1 MQLLER
7 PDFAFVADSRR
18 VAQSKDAVESK
29 IADAVRSELASAGV
43 GGDVHAVQRL
53 PEPEPEPEPHHL
65 EQQESERAAHVP
77 KTEVVMHVDSASS
90 EDMQA
95 EAASIKEQVAKDLG
109 VDETT
114 VTVQVTDD
122 GRVTVSAP
130 RVEGETKNE
139 SESKVAEAVR
149 AELASSGVGGDVQ
162 EEVFRDAKI
171 GLKGISA
178 DALDDEAKQKL
189 IAALANEAGI
199 DASHIQIVDV
209 AAVGEGDRTAVTVRV
224 LESDGDKRTKIK
236 SVVSAITGI
245 EAASA
250 DGTLSTA
257 LSAAGMGDVS
267 AVDMDTIQRPTP
279 EPEPEPEPALDAAMS
294 SVDTEE
300 SVNGAI
306 NRAVTNKI
314 KERQR
319 FQDLAAKIQAMEE
332 QVGAGVSQDTLAH
345 IRSLQQQVSLAMA
358 IVEDLKHSGGA
369 PAAGAAR
376 PAAQIPQTAQP
387 AASALQTEVVLQ
399 VDPASSADLQAET
412 QTIKEKVAKDL
423 GVDESTVDVKV
434 TDDGRVIVSAPATEG
449 EAKDALESKI
459 ATTVRSQL
467 ASSGGDV
474 QKVAEVVLQVVT
486 QGYNTWKNADN
497 QLGILCQKI

>member
-189 IAALANEAGI
+189 IAA
-199 DASHIQIVDV
+199 
-209 AAVGEGDRTAVTVRV
+209 RTRLT
-224 LESDGDKRTKIK
+224 SMPRT
-236 SVVSAITGI
+236 S
-245 EAASA
+245 
-250 DGTLSTA
+250 
-257 LSAAGMGDVS
+257 
-267 AVDMDTIQRPTP
+267 R
-279 EPEPEPEPALDAAMS
+279 
-294 SVDTEE
+294 
-300 SVNGAI
+300 
-306 NRAVTNKI
+306 
-314 KERQR
+314 
-319 FQDLAAKIQAMEE
+319 
-332 QVGAGVSQDTLAH
+332 
-345 IRSLQQQVSLAMA
+345 
-358 IVEDLKHSGGA
+358 
-369 PAAGAAR
+369 
-376 PAAQIPQTAQP
+376 
-387 AASALQTEVVLQ
+387 
-399 VDPASSADLQAET
+399 
-412 QTIKEKVAKDL
+412 
-423 GVDESTVDVKV
+423 
-434 TDDGRVIVSAPATEG
+434 
-449 EAKDALESKI
+449 
-459 ATTVRSQL
+459 
-467 ASSGGDV
+467 
-474 QKVAEVVLQVVT
+474 
-486 QGYNTWKNADN
+486 
-497 QLGILCQKI
+497 